1 MPGSDAPID
10 QRVAKLH
17 EMLVEQGEAVQDLV
31 ERAVQAVFEKD
42 AEAAAKVIA
51 DDEAIDNRDVEI
63 ERHAVSILSDA
74 VGTVSEMTPYDV
86 RMILTIVKV
95 NNELERIA
103 DLAVGVADRI
113 APFRELSTDPPAKF
127 RVMANSVIGIV
138 SNTKVALSMRDVE
151 VARVVLS
158 TDDATEMFRNAI
170 LREVE
175 VNLAAGEHT
184 PDYALTLSK
193 VAYLLGRIADH
204 CTNVAEQVIYVE
216 TGKIVRH
223 MDNAWSEPM
232 DPACGDA
239 PGA

>member
-1 MPGSDAPID
+1 MPGSDTPID
-10 QRVAKLH
+10 ERVAKLH
-17 EMLVEQGEAVQDLV
+17 EMLVEQGEAVHGLV
-31 ERAVQAVFEKD
+31 ERAVRSIFEKD
-42 AEAAAKVIA
+42 ADAAARVIT
-51 DDEAIDNRDVEI
+51 DDEAIDNRDIEI

-74 VGTVSEMTPYDV
+74 VATVSEMTAYDL

-103 DLAVGVADRI
+103 DLAVGVAERI
-113 APFRELSTDPPAKF
+113 EPFRALSASPPAKF
-127 RVMANSVIGIV
+127 EVMGNSIIGIV
-138 SNTKVALSMRDVE
+138 SNTKAALGSRDVE
-151 VARVVLS
+151 VARIVLA

-175 VNLAAGEHT
+175 ESLAAGEHT

-232 DPACGDA
+232 EPTCGDA
-239 PGA
+239 PGG